1 MILRDEVLRDP
12 AGLGYTGHTASEVAN
27 ILNEVDRP
35 AFGRLSPLKLN
46 AWAARAGRWAKIK
59 RASTGAVPHMSDAT
73 WSRAIAFDNLMAQGM
88 DVKDVGTATTIAAL
102 VNNGIL
108 SAEDSTRL
116 YDAAHINV
124 SRAYEIGADFVYAS
138 DIWALGVFG
147 HFGAA

>member
-1 MILRDEVLRDP
+1 
-12 AGLGYTGHTASEVAN
+12 
-27 ILNEVDRP
+27 
-35 AFGRLSPLKLN
+35 
-46 AWAARAGRWAKIK
+46 
-59 RASTGAVPHMSDAT
+59 
-73 WSRAIAFDNLMAQGM
+73 MAHGM
-88 DVKDVGTATTIAAL
+88 DVTDVGTATTIAAL

-138 DIWALGVFG
+138 DIWALGLFG